1 MRESSVINEV
11 GLRDG
16 LQNQSRPVSSAQ
28 KLTILDAL
36 LAAGNSRGRNC
47 QLRLAV

>member
-36 LAAGNSRGRNC
+36 LAAGIREVEIASF
-47 QLRLAV
+47 VSP